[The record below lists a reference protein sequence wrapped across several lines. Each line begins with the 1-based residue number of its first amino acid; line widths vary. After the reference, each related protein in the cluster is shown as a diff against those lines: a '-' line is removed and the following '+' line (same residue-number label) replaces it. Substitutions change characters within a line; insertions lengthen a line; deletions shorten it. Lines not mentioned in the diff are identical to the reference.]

1 MSSYS
6 IKSSNSSRY
15 NDNNLASFWKK
26 GWEENRPLRFTV
38 IFSAVLFVATLFG
51 MFVDSRT
58 VIGEPVWLKP
68 TKFAISSVFYAAS
81 LMWVLAML
89 KDRARLVSIVS
100 WVTAIAMIGELVLIV
115 IQAFRGVRSHF
126 NMSTALDGAIFSIMG
141 IMILSLWIVSIV
153 ALVALFRQK
162 FENRAWGAILKWALL
177 ITVVGSGLGG
187 TMTSP
192 RSSQLE
198 AAQKT
203 GSLPES
209 GAHTIG
215 APDGGEGLP
224 GVGWSTEGGDLRIG
238 HFLGLH
244 ALQIVPILGLAILWL
259 ARGRSENQ
267 QTNLI
272 HVASLGYLGT
282 IALITWQAFRGEPL
296 IYPSSLTLTTAGAFL
311 LLLTLAAGLILTTS
325 RPSPALT

>member
-6 IKSSNSSRY
+6 LKSSNSSRY
-15 NDNNLASFWKK
+15 NDNSPASFWKK

-38 IFSAVLFVATLFG
+38 IFSAALFLATLIG
-51 MFVDSRT
+51 MLVDGRT

-100 WVTAIAMIGELVLIV
+100 WVTAVAMIGELILIV

-126 NMSTALDGAIFSIMG
+126 NMSTPLDGAIFSIMG
-141 IMILSLWIVSIV
+141 IMILSLWIASIV

-162 FENRAWGAILKWALL
+162 FENRAWGAILKWALF

-192 RSSQLE
+192 RASQIE
-198 AAQKT
+198 AAQET
-203 GSLPES
+203 GVLPES

-215 APDGGEGLP
+215 APDGGAGLP

-244 ALQIVPILGLAILWL
+244 ALQIIPLIGLAVLWL
-259 ARGRSENQ
+259 ARSRPENQ
-267 QTNLI
+267 QVNLI
-272 HVASLGYLGT
+272 HVASIGYLGT

-296 IYPSSLTLTTAGAFL
+296 IYPSGLTLVTAGLFL
-311 LLLTLAAGLILTTS
+311 LLLASMAGLILATS
-325 RPSPALT
+325 RPNPAVT